1 MIKGM
6 DKFELGAL
14 IVATIGVVG
23 GGVAVRAVQSCRM
36 MMRRT
41 YAIHLLNTQKKPH
54 GIPFCAI
61 LSLASS

>member
-23 GGVAVRAVQSCRM
+23 GSVALYV
-36 MMRRT
+36 
-41 YAIHLLNTQKKPH
+41 
-54 GIPFCAI
+54 
-61 LSLASS
+61 LATHV

>member
-23 GGVAVRAVQSCRM
+23 GSVALYVLLLMSDSRM
-36 MMRRT
+36 NLYIYVLSNPSFDGWLKVGKTRT
-41 YAIHLLNTQKKPH
+41 VHKT
-54 GIPFCAI
+54 
-61 LSLASS
+61 

>member
-23 GGVAVRAVQSCRM
+23 GSVALYVLFSHADSDDDE
-36 MMRRT
+36 
-41 YAIHLLNTQKKPH
+41 
-54 GIPFCAI
+54 
-61 LSLASS
+61 